1 MPGRITCGLSRRE
14 MESEVKWALR
24 RVPQG
29 TGQLSK
35 MITDLMV
42 KLIDKNNMAIE
53 ASLQRIEDDSTF

>member
-1 MPGRITCGLSRRE
+1 MPGRISCGLSRKE
-14 MESEVKWALR
+14 MEYEVKWALR
-24 RVPQG
+24 RVPQDPD
-29 TGQLSK
+29 QLSK